1 MADEVR
7 GAQLEIVFLAGRNTP
22 QAPHRLNDFTLRRFH
37 VYVLRNRER
46 HNQFF
51 RLRVLLLEAAQ
62 GNYGEDIHAGSDK
75 QALVVLEHA
84 DHFVNAAVDTHSLA
98 EGVSVGEERFADGRS
113 KDDYWARMLLV
124 EDADE
129 ASTLDAEKGDG
140 VDVLW
145 LGATHDDLLDA
156 IVPAGDQIRIA
167 EEKAPRADGGQC
179 LHVGSGVADKTGIV
193 VFKILAGANAF
204 RPAGRIRARRKSRDK
219 VGAGAER
226 FHAVLHKLVEALD
239 DRGHGDHRGDPD
251 NDTEHSQCGAHFGR
265 TQRLHGRKKV
275 FASLRKR
282 HNSHQS
288 DLKATT
294 GSSCEARTAG

>member
-124 EDADE
+124 EGADE

-145 LGATHDDLLDA
+145 LGAAHDDLLDA

-167 EEKAPRADGGQC
+167 EETPITIPST
-179 LHVGSGVADKTGIV
+179 V
-193 VFKILAGANAF
+193 N
-204 RPAGRIRARRKSRDK
+204 
-219 VGAGAER
+219 AER
-226 FHAVLHKLVEALD
+226 TLDERSVSMAAKKFSRACASVIIAISQTSKRQRGPAVKRAPP
-239 DRGHGDHRGDPD
+239 DRSRKTIRLQSSGLLPEPRPTFAQKPGKACRCAERAPPGIP
-251 NDTEHSQCGAHFGR
+251 SRC
-265 TQRLHGRKKV
+265 QRLPR
-275 FASLRKR
+275 RYI
-282 HNSHQS
+282 
-288 DLKATT
+288 
-294 GSSCEARTAG
+294 GSRFLQ